1 MHFPPLRFATCTNA
15 QLSAWIYN
23 IITAYNLLEKFFTK
37 KQRNT
42 IKDKTKR
49 QALGTASLLLF
60 DERTVASK
68 RRKNIAANKKTNHD

>member
-1 MHFPPLRFATCTNA
+1 MHFPPLRLILPPVPMHNC
-15 QLSAWIYN
+15 QHEYI
-23 IITAYNLLEKFFTK
+23 IITAYNFLEKFFTK

-68 RRKNIAANKKTNHD
+68 RRKNIAAN

>member
-1 MHFPPLRFATCTNA
+1 MHFPPLRLILPPVPMHNC
-15 QLSAWIYN
+15 QHEYN
-23 IITAYNLLEKFFTK
+23 VLYSTAYNFLEKFLTK

-49 QALGTASLLLF
+49 QAFGTASLLLF

-68 RRKNIAANKKTNHD
+68 RRKNIAAN